1 MKTKQNIL
9 QLIGLTSILA
19 VTAAVAFIANTDAA
33 TQSMGCGMDHGAAV
47 SVKQNLKGAEL
58 MTEGSQPKEHAS
70 KRAAHGCCPMMG
82 AAEPSSETAHKH
94 ASMAS
99 ASCCSAKHGADA
111 SKSPQAD
118 KK

>member
-1 MKTKQNIL
+1 MKTKQNTL

-19 VTAAVAFIANTDAA
+19 ITAAVAFIANTDAA
-33 TQSMGCGMDHGAAV
+33 TQSMSCGMDHGAAV

-70 KRAAHGCCPMMG
+70 KQASHGGCPMMG
-82 AAEPSSETAHKH
+82 AAEPSTETAHKH

-99 ASCCSAKHGADA
+99 ASCCSAKHGADT
-111 SKSPQAD
+111 SKSAQAD